1 MEHYIIC
8 KACGKG
14 FTYTDEDVQ
23 KNISDAKGNAWS
35 AIGAMAGALSGN
47 WGGAI
52 ANQQNYKDLKDYN
65 RCPHCSSENIEEVT
79 FEEFQRTQRKMTS
92 GGVAAQINT
101 NATVDTLLKRI
112 QFMIEDGDWYG
123 AEMYCNQILDQDP
136 ENLYAYIYLTL
147 AMAKATSLDELPAK
161 DIDIK
166 QTQHYKRLIQYGDDS
181 LRIKMDKL
189 SSEYLALDEEKMN
202 SAIYSLAKGFITH
215 KDVKPVN
222 GGDEDNNLK
231 CAISELKK
239 IHGYKDA
246 DALLEQCEKELESRI
261 NGRYEKAVTLMDQGY
276 YNMAAANFSKLG
288 DYLDSADRLAACRK
302 SKNEK
307 DKSNAKKISLIV
319 VAGLIVLAAIFI
331 GLSMHHKS
339 LANKYEEG
347 LSGNEYQCDGLG
359 FIFYDGKYMQYNT
372 AHDDN
377 GREIGTIGEGTFQVE
392 YKQGGY
398 HLIRSDTD
406 YSTIT
411 IDEADDEKPT
421 VLKVEGEGNGGI
433 RFYELTKSV
442 SLEEFEEEIR
452 KGGINGLTNEI
463 SKHANWTVSDNLGNT
478 GYAKFF
484 SDGTGKS
491 HMVKD
496 ISFTWKVKDA
506 ETVELSFI
514 ESGKTFLAM
523 WNGSCLKYTIN
534 DAEFTMSPRD

>member
-166 QTQHYKRLIQYGDDS
+166 QTQHYKRLIQYGDDN

-261 NGRYEKAVTLMDQGY
+261 NGRYEKAVNLMNQGNY
-276 YNMAAANFSKLG
+276 SKAATAFKNLG
-288 DYLDSADRLAACRK
+288 DYLDSADRLTVCRK
-302 SKNEK
+302 SIK
-307 DKSNAKKISLIV
+307 DKESANAKKITIII
-319 VAGLIVLAAIFI
+319 VAGLVVLAAIFI

-339 LANKYEEG
+339 TAKKYEEA
-347 LSGNEYQCDGLG
+347 LNGNEYQYDSLG
-359 FIFYDGKYMQYNT
+359 YLFYDGKYMQYNT

-452 KGGINGLTNEI
+452 KGEINGLTNEI
-463 SKHANWTVSDNLGNT
+463 IKHEKWSSSDQLGNKGT
-478 GYAKFF
+478 IEMF
-484 SDGTGKS
+484 SDGTGKGHNINDFNFTWS
-491 HMVKD
+491 VKD
-496 ISFTWKVKDA
+496 S
-506 ETVELSFI
+506 ETVELLFV
-514 ESGKTFLAM
+514 ESGKTVLAT
-523 WNGSCLKYTIN
+523 WNGSNLKYSIN
-534 DAEFTMSPRD
+534 DYDFTWTPKS